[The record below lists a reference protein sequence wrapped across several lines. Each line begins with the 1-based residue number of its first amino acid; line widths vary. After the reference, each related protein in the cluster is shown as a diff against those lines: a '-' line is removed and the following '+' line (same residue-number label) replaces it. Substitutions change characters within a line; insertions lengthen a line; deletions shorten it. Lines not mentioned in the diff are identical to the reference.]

1 MKEENL
7 KKSSLDQL
15 NQIHSMMEQSTRF
28 ISLSGLSGILAG
40 ITALIGA
47 GYAYLIISKAATVEN
62 PYMMR
67 LSMHTIKP
75 QTIRELVV
83 VGAVMLIVAIS
94 IGILL
99 TLKKAKKKGQNMWG
113 KTSQRLLLNLTM
125 PLVAGGIFSLILIHH
140 GLVGLIAPV
149 TLLFYGLALLN
160 ASKYTLHDI
169 RYLGICEIIL
179 GLIGSYFIG
188 YGLLIWAIGFGLL
201 HIVYGGAMYLKYDR
215 DD

>member
-1 MKEENL
+1 
-7 KKSSLDQL
+7 
-15 NQIHSMMEQSTRF
+15 
-28 ISLSGLSGILAG
+28 
-40 ITALIGA
+40 
-47 GYAYLIISKAATVEN
+47 
-62 PYMMR
+62 
-67 LSMHTIKP
+67 
-75 QTIRELVV
+75 V

-201 HIVYGGAMYLKYDR
+201 HIVYGSAMYLKYDR

>member
-1 MKEENL
+1 MKEKNL
-7 KKSSLDQL
+7 KQESLDQL
-15 NQIHSMMEQSTRF
+15 SQIHSMMEQSTRF

-40 ITALIGA
+40 VTALIGS
-47 GYAYLIISKAATVEN
+47 GYAYMIISKAATVEN

-67 LSMHTIKP
+67 LSMHTIKQ
-75 QTIRELVV
+75 QTIKELVV
-83 VGAVMLIVAIS
+83 VGTVMLVVAIS
-94 IGILL
+94 FGILL
-99 TLKKAKKKGQNMWG
+99 TFRKAKKKGQNIWG
-113 KTSQRLLLNLTM
+113 KTSQRLLLNLTI
-125 PLVAGGIFSLILIHH
+125 PLVAGGIFSLILINH

-179 GLIGSYFIG
+179 GLVGSYFIG

-201 HIVYGGAMYLKYDR
+201 HIIYGGTMYLKYDR

>member
-1 MKEENL
+1 MKEDNL
-7 KKSSLDQL
+7 KKNSLDQL

-47 GYAYLIISKAATVEN
+47 GYAYMIISKAATAEN

-67 LSMHTIKP
+67 LSMHTIQP
-75 QTIRELVV
+75 ETIKELVI
-83 VGAVMLIVAIS
+83 VGAIMLVVAVS
-94 IGILL
+94 FGILL

-113 KTSQRLLLNLTM
+113 KTSQRLLLNLTI
-125 PLVAGGIFSLILIHH
+125 PLVVGGIFSLILIHH
-140 GLVGLIAPV
+140 NLVGLIAPV
-149 TLLFYGLALLN
+149 TLLFYGMALFN

-169 RYLGICEIIL
+169 RYLGICEIVL

-188 YGLLIWAIGFGLL
+188 YGLLLWAIGFGLM
-201 HIVYGGAMYLKYDR
+201 HIVYGGVMYMKYDR
-215 DD
+215 E

>member
-201 HIVYGGAMYLKYDR
+201 HIVYGSAMYLKYDR